1 MRSGRPLRRG
11 ESGFTLIELMVVIAI
26 IGIVAAIAVG
36 QYQRSITKA
45 KEASLRSSLYTMRTQ
60 INNYFSDKGKYPS
73 DLETL
78 VGEHY
83 LREIPYDPITRSK
96 DTWVTEPAEMGE
108 EDISQEPGIA
118 DVRSG
123 AEGVATDGTS
133 YSEW

>member
-1 MRSGRPLRRG
+1 MRSGRPPRRG
-11 ESGFTLIELMVVIAI
+11 ESGFTLIELMVVVAI

-78 VGEHY
+78 VSEHY
-83 LREIPYDPITRSK
+83 LREVPVDPITRSK
-96 DTWVTEPAEMGE
+96 DTWVTEPADVGE

-123 AEGVATDGTS
+123 AEGISTEGTS

>member
-1 MRSGRPLRRG
+1 MRNGRSPRRG
-11 ESGFTLIELMVVIAI
+11 ESGFTLIELMVVAAI
-26 IGIVAAIAVG
+26 VGIMATIAVG

-78 VGEHY
+78 VSDHY
-83 LREIPYDPITRSK
+83 LREIPADPFTRSK
-96 DTWVTEPAEMGE
+96 DTWVTEPAELGE
-108 EDISQEPGIA
+108 EDVSQEPGIA

-123 AEGVATDGTS
+123 AEGVSTEGTS